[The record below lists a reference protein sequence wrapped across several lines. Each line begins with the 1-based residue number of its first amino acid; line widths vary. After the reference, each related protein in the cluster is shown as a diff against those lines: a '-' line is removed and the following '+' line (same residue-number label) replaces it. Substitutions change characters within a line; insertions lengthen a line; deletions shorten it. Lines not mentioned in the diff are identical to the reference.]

1 VGSFSGQVLTALD
14 RLSIWSVLDILLVAV
29 IIYGLLSLFRG
40 TSAFSALYGIAL
52 LLIAVAVVNALPGLV
67 VLNWLLKNLLPFLSF
82 GLLVV
87 FQPELR
93 RAMERIGRVRGLFG
107 RSLVARHQEGIER
120 AIAEVARAC
129 RRLSERR
136 YGALIVFERQ
146 TGLHE
151 YTDAGVQIDALVTS
165 DLLLTIFFP
174 NSPLHDAAVV
184 IHGDRVI
191 AAGCVM
197 PLSES
202 PLDSS
207 MGTRH
212 RAGLGITEITD
223 AVSVVVSEET
233 GIITLMNNGRWV
245 RNLDESKLR
254 KVLTE
259 LLAPPPPR
267 PPFRWP
273 RRGPGWGPASPGPGT
288 PSRPSSGEPAREVS
302 RTPVETI
309 R

>member
-1 VGSFSGQVLTALD
+1 VTRLEQQVLAALD
-14 RLSIWSVLDILLVAV
+14 RVTIWSVLDILLVAI

-52 LLIAVAVVNALPGLV
+52 LLVAVAVVNSLPNLV
-67 VLNWLLKNLLPFLSF
+67 VLNWLLRNLLPFLSF

-93 RAMERIGRVRGLFG
+93 RAMERIGRVR
-107 RSLVARHQEGIER
+107 SLLRRPLNARNQEGIEH
-120 AIAEVARAC
+120 AIAEMARAC

-136 YGALIVFERQ
+136 YGALIVIERE

-151 YTDAGVQIDALVTS
+151 YTDSGVQIDGAVTTE
-165 DLLLTIFFP
+165 LLLTLFFP
-174 NSPLHDAAVV
+174 NSPLHDAAVIV
-184 IHGDRVI
+184 HGDRVV

-212 RAGLGITEITD
+212 RAGLGITELTD
-223 AVSVVVSEET
+223 ALSIVVSEET
-233 GIITLMNNGRWV
+233 GIISLMNNGRMV
-245 RNLDESKLR
+245 RNMDEGKLR
-254 KVLTE
+254 KVLGV
-259 LLAPPPPR
+259 LLAPPAPNTLWK
-267 PPFRWP
+267 WP
-273 RRGPGWGPASPGPGT
+273 RRET
-288 PSRPSSGEPAREVS
+288 
-302 RTPVETI
+302 RTAI
-309 R
+309 

>member
-1 VGSFSGQVLTALD
+1 VSPLAQQIVTALD
-14 RLSIWSVLDILLVAV
+14 RITIWSALDILIVAI

-52 LLIAVAVVNALPGLV
+52 LLIAVAVVNSLPQLV
-67 VLNWLLKNLLPFLSF
+67 VLNWLLSSLLPFLSF

-93 RAMERIGRVRGLFG
+93 RAAERIGRVR
-107 RSLVARHQEGIER
+107 SLLRRPLTARDQEGIEK
-120 AIAEVARAC
+120 AIAEIARAC

-136 YGALIVFERQ
+136 YGALIVIERE

-151 YTDAGVQIDALVTS
+151 YTDSGVPIDGMVTS
-165 DLLLTIFFP
+165 ELLLTLFFP
-174 NSPLHDAAVV
+174 NSPLHDAAVIV
-184 IHGDRVI
+184 HGDRVI

-212 RAGLGITEITD
+212 RAGLGITELTD
-223 AVSVVVSEET
+223 ALSVVVSEET
-233 GIITLMNNGRWV
+233 GIISLMNNGRMV
-245 RNLDESKLR
+245 RHLDEGKLR
-254 KVLTE
+254 KVLGV
-259 LLAPPPPR
+259 LLAPPAQHSPW
-267 PPFRWP
+267 RW
-273 RRGPGWGPASPGPGT
+273 RGREATRENPAAS
-288 PSRPSSGEPAREVS
+288 
-302 RTPVETI
+302 
-309 R
+309 

>member
-1 VGSFSGQVLTALD
+1 LGRLAGQIVTTLD
-14 RLSIWSVLDILLVAV
+14 RVTIWSILDILIVAI

-40 TSAFSALYGIAL
+40 TSAFSALYGIGL
-52 LLIAVAVVNALPGLV
+52 LLVAVAVVNTLPGLV
-67 VLNWLLKNLLPFLSF
+67 MLNWLLRNLLPFLSF

-93 RAMERIGRVRGLFG
+93 RAMERIGRVRGLF
-107 RSLVARHQEGIER
+107 RRPLTARDQESIER
-120 AIAEVARAC
+120 SIAEVARAC

-136 YGALIVFERQ
+136 YGALLVFERE

-151 YTDAGVQIDALVTS
+151 YTDTGVQLDSLVTS
-165 DLLLTIFFP
+165 ELLLTLFFP

-197 PLSES
+197 PLSEN

-212 RAGLGITEITD
+212 RAALGITELTD
-223 AVSVVVSEET
+223 ALSVVVSEET
-233 GIITLMNNGRWV
+233 GIISLANNGRMV

-254 KVLTE
+254 KVLGV
-259 LLAPPPPR
+259 LVMPPSPR
-267 PPFRWP
+267 PPFGWPGP
-273 RRGPGWGPASPGPGT
+273 RREPPPQPLPSPSQPPPAQP
-288 PSRPSSGEPAREVS
+288 PSKQAVPTSGS
-302 RTPVETI
+302 
-309 R
+309 

>member
-1 VGSFSGQVLTALD
+1 LAGQIVTTLD
-14 RLSIWSVLDILLVAV
+14 RVTIWSILDILIVAI

-40 TSAFSALYGIAL
+40 TSAFSALYGIGL
-52 LLIAVAVVNALPGLV
+52 LLVAVAVVNTLPGLV
-67 VLNWLLKNLLPFLSF
+67 MLNWLLRNLLPFLSF

-93 RAMERIGRVRGLFG
+93 RAMERIGRVRGLF
-107 RSLVARHQEGIER
+107 RRPLTARDQESIER
-120 AIAEVARAC
+120 SIAEVARAC

-136 YGALIVFERQ
+136 YGALIVFERE

-151 YTDAGVQIDALVTS
+151 YTDTGVQLDSLVTS
-165 DLLLTIFFP
+165 ELLLTLFFP

-197 PLSES
+197 PLSEN

-212 RAGLGITEITD
+212 RAALGITELTD
-223 AVSVVVSEET
+223 ALSVVVSEET
-233 GIITLMNNGRWV
+233 GIISLANNGRMV

-254 KVLTE
+254 KVLGV
-259 LLAPPPPR
+259 LVMPPSPR
-267 PPFRWP
+267 PPFSWPGP
-273 RRGPGWGPASPGPGT
+273 RREPPPQPQ
-288 PSRPSSGEPAREVS
+288 PSSSQPPPAQPPSKQAVPTS
-302 RTPVETI
+302 GS
-309 R
+309 

>member
-1 VGSFSGQVLTALD
+1 MTRLEQQVLAALD
-14 RLSIWSVLDILLVAV
+14 RVTIWSVLDILLVAI

-52 LLIAVAVVNALPGLV
+52 LLVAVAVVNSLPNLV
-67 VLNWLLKNLLPFLSF
+67 VLNWLLRNLLPFLSF

-93 RAMERIGRVRGLFG
+93 RAMERIGRVR
-107 RSLVARHQEGIER
+107 SLLRRPLNARNQEGIEH
-120 AIAEVARAC
+120 AIAEMARAC

-136 YGALIVFERQ
+136 YGALIVIERE

-151 YTDAGVQIDALVTS
+151 YTDSGVQIDGAVTTE
-165 DLLLTIFFP
+165 LLLTLFFP
-174 NSPLHDAAVV
+174 NSPLHDAAVIV
-184 IHGDRVI
+184 HGDRVV

-212 RAGLGITEITD
+212 RAGLGITELTD
-223 AVSVVVSEET
+223 ALSIVVSEET
-233 GIITLMNNGRWV
+233 GIISLMNNGRMV
-245 RNLDESKLR
+245 RNLDEGKLR
-254 KVLTE
+254 KVLGV
-259 LLAPPPPR
+259 LLAPPAPNALWK
-267 PPFRWP
+267 WP
-273 RRGPGWGPASPGPGT
+273 RRET
-288 PSRPSSGEPAREVS
+288 
-302 RTPVETI
+302 RTAI
-309 R
+309 